1 MSNST
6 AANVPPG
13 VHIDESSAGRA
24 IIGVATSITAFLGQA
39 AKGPT
44 DRAVS
49 VFDLSDFVNQ
59 FGALDLKYPMG
70 FAVRD
75 FFVNGGTQ
83 AVIVRLYKDPP
94 ADVGK
99 ASASLNAGSV
109 DPIALVSASPGDWAN
124 GLEVQVKH

>member
-1 MSNST
+1 
-6 AANVPPG
+6 VPPG
-13 VHIDESSAGRA
+13 VHIDESSAGRT

-39 AKGPT
+39 PKGPT

-70 FAVRD
+70 FAVRE

-83 AVIVRLYKDPP
+83 AVIVRL
-94 ADVGK
+94 
-99 ASASLNAGSV
+99 
-109 DPIALVSASPGDWAN
+109 
-124 GLEVQVKH
+124 